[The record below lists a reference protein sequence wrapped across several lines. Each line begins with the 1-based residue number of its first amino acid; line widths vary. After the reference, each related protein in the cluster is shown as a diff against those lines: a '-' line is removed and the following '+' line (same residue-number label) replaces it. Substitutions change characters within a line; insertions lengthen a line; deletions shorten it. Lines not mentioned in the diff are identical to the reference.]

1 MNKKG
6 FTLVEL
12 LAVIAIL
19 AILVII
25 ALPNVL
31 KMFNDSKKNSFMTE
45 VRDIYKQAQTQFIAD
60 SMTTAGGKTYAAA
73 KLNCTSGTTPLE
85 LQGREL
91 KYVVVLDNTGK
102 VTSIS
107 VADGTYYYEALGTNA
122 PSDASEITADKIAD
136 GDKAPAC
143 PPTTTT
149 P

>member
-60 SMTTAGGKTYAAA
+60 SMTTPGAKTYASTT
-73 KLNCTSGTTPLE
+73 LNCTDTSIKALD
-85 LQGREL
+85 LQGRSIDYL
-91 KYVVVLDNTGK
+91 VVLDATGK

-107 VADGTYYYEALGTNA
+107 VSDGTYYYA
-122 PSDASEITADKIAD
+122 PTSAPDDASKIIAD
-136 GDKAPAC
+136 SISTTGSKPVC
-143 PPTTTT
+143 PSTT

>member
-60 SMTTAGGKTYAAA
+60 SMTAAGGKTYASAS
-73 KLNCTSGTTPLE
+73 LNCTSGTTPLE
-85 LQGREL
+85 LQGRDI
-91 KYVVVLDNTGK
+91 KYLVVLDNTGK

-107 VADGTYYYEALGTNA
+107 VTDGTYNYVPTTA
-122 PSDASEITADKIAD
+122 PTDASEITADKIAD
-136 GDKAPAC
+136 GDKTISC
-143 PPTTTT
+143 PSTTTT